1 MSESATTV
9 QLDDPQSPGR
19 QLAAARQARGM
30 TVTEVAL
37 RLKFAPRQI
46 EALEADRYDVL
57 RGPAMVRGMIR
68 AYAKLLG
75 ADAGPLLDALQ
86 HRLNAGPVTM
96 QPRAMAVPLP
106 RATPK
111 GSLAYVILSAIVVIA
126 VVSVVVE
133 WVLRPGSPPGTAS
146 TARPAPAAKP
156 VAEPVRPRE
165 AVPPPPPIAD
175 PPAAVGSTPGPV
187 VSPGPTGSPAP
198 AAASARAAAPAAEAQ
213 RGTPIRHETVLNA
226 KRIELVFDRESWV
239 EIRDADGR
247 IVFSQLNPPGS
258 RRNVVGEAPF
268 SIVIG
273 NATGVKLRY
282 NNADVDLAPFTRT
295 DVARLTLQ

>member
-1 MSESATTV
+1 MSDAPAPV
-9 QLDDPQSPGR
+9 QPDEPKSPGR
-19 QLAAARQARGM
+19 LLAVARQARGM

-37 RLKFAPRQI
+37 RLKFSPRQI
-46 EALEADRYDVL
+46 EALESEHYDVL

-75 ADAGPLLDALQ
+75 ADPAPFLDALHQ
-86 HRLNAGPVTM
+86 QLNAGPVTM
-96 QPRAMAVPLP
+96 QPRAMEVPFP
-106 RATPK
+106 RVARK
-111 GSLAYVILSAIVVIA
+111 GSLVYVMLSAIVVIA

-133 WVLRPGSPPGTAS
+133 WVLRPAPVGTSVAPGVA
-146 TARPAPAAKP
+146 PAPQREAAP
-156 VAEPVRPRE
+156 GPPRE
-165 AVPPPPPIAD
+165 AVAPPPV
-175 PPAAVGSTPGPV
+175 PAA
-187 VSPGPTGSPAP
+187 PAP
-198 AAASARAAAPAAEAQ
+198 ASAPASVVVERRSARPMQ
-213 RGTPIRHETVLNA
+213 HETVLHA

-239 EIRDADGR
+239 EIKDADGR

-282 NNADVDLAPFTRT
+282 NNTDVDLAPFTRT
-295 DVARLTLQ
+295 DVARLTLE

>member
-1 MSESATTV
+1 MTEATTRV
-9 QLDDPQSPGR
+9 EPDDPLSPGR
-19 QLAAARQARGM
+19 QLMAARQARGM

-46 EALEADRYDVL
+46 EALEADRYETL

-86 HRLNAGPVTM
+86 QRLNAGPATM

-111 GSLAYVILSAIVVIA
+111 GSLAYVILSAVVVVA
-126 VVSVVVE
+126 VVSVVAE
-133 WVLRPGSPPGTAS
+133 WALRPVAPSGAAS
-146 TARPAPAAKP
+146 TERPAPAAPKVEAVPVAPREPVAPPPAAEPVPLAGSAPAPAGTAPVPGP
-156 VAEPVRPRE
+156 VAE
-165 AVPPPPPIAD
+165 
-175 PPAAVGSTPGPV
+175 
-187 VSPGPTGSPAP
+187 
-198 AAASARAAAPAAEAQ
+198 ARRATSFQ
-213 RGTPIRHETVLNA
+213 HETVLSA
-226 KRIELVFDRESWV
+226 QRIELVFDRESWV